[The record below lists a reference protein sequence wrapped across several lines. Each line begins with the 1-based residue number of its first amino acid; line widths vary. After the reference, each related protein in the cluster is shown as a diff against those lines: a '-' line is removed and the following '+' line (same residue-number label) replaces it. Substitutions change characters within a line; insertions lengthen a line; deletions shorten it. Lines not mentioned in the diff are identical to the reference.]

1 MQHPDVRRIVLSSVA
16 AGVGC
21 LLMGSFAPLAG
32 GAEPGLPAP
41 GIVPGP
47 VVSWGGPAQ
56 MHQLLSPPVG
66 LDDAVAIAASDTNG
80 SYSNLAL
87 RANGA
92 VVGWGL
98 NAHGE
103 ATPPAG
109 LSGVVAIDT
118 GAGFSLALKSDGSV
132 VAWGANDS
140 GALDVPADLGPVT
153 AISAGGYD
161 VDRGL
166 GAPRGVCGFALALR
180 PNGTVVRWGQDKPDL
195 GCTRIDARMDPPA
208 GLDGVVA
215 ISAGAQQALA
225 LRADGTVVAW
235 GTGVTSQNDGT
246 PPAQWSDVVAVSAGS
261 MNSLGLRSDG
271 VVLAYG
277 IWGESGPPRVSDVA
291 AISASSE
298 DAFLH
303 RDGTISVYRG
313 LVQPGPP
320 AGQGFQAVSAG
331 YDYGLAI
338 AAGAPKPSPLLGS
351 AIVQPSVDSNPSGTA
366 ESFQYTATQTGTA
379 TALHVYLDERNDAS
393 EVIVG
398 VYEDTADHPGH
409 LVASGRSSRLTPGEW
424 NAIPIDGVR
433 IVAGQRYWLALLS
446 PLESGT
452 IRFRDLPD
460 GEGGPTKLSRQR
472 ALSSDVG
479 LPDKWKTRR
488 DFANSPASLY
498 LT

>member
-1 MQHPDVRRIVLSSVA
+1 MQP
-16 AGVGC
+16 
-21 LLMGSFAPLAG
+21 
-32 GAEPGLPAP
+32 
-41 GIVPGP
+41 
-47 VVSWGGPAQ
+47 Q
-56 MHQLLSPPVG
+56 LSPPAD
-66 LDDAVAIAASDTNG
+66 LDDAVAIAASDTSDN
-80 SYSNLAL
+80 YSSLAL
-87 RANGA
+87 RANGE

-98 NAHGE
+98 NPHGE

-109 LSGVVAIDT
+109 LGDVVAIEA

-132 VAWGANDS
+132 VAWGADDS

-161 VDRGL
+161 VDRGP

-195 GCTRIDARMDPPA
+195 GCALIDARMDPPA
-208 GLDGVVA
+208 GLDGVIA
-215 ISAGAQQALA
+215 ISAGARQSLA

-235 GTGVTSQNDGT
+235 GTGVTVTSQNDGQ
-246 PPAQWSDVVAVSAGS
+246 PPAQWSDVVAISAGS

-298 DAFLH
+298 DVFLH
-303 RDGTISVYRG
+303 RDGTISAYRD
-313 LVQPGPP
+313 LVRPGPP
-320 AGQGFQAVSAG
+320 AGDGFQAVSAG

-338 AAGAPKPSPLLGS
+338 ATGAPELSGPLLGS
-351 AIVQPSVDSNPSGTA
+351 AVVQPSVDSDPSGTA
-366 ESFQYTATQTGTA
+366 EAFQYTATQTGTA
-379 TALHVYLDERNDAS
+379 TALHVYLDERNEAS

-398 VYEDTADHPGH
+398 VYEDTADRPGA
-409 LVASGRSSRLTPGEW
+409 LVATGRSSELRAGAW
-424 NAIPIDGVR
+424 NAIPIGGAK
-433 IVAGQRYWLALLS
+433 IVAGHRYWLALLS

-460 GEGGPTKLSRQR
+460 GDGGPTQLSRQGN
-472 ALSSDVG
+472 LSSVCG
-479 LPDKWKTRR
+479 LPDNWKTRHN
-488 DFANSPASLY
+488 FANSPASLY
-498 LT
+498 LS